1 MFPAAFDY
9 YAPTSVPEAVKLL
22 GSGNKILA
30 GGHSLLP
37 LMKLRLAEPPALV
50 DIGRIPGLDEIREDG
65 PGVVIGALV
74 THSTLEH
81 SALIARTAPLLAQT
95 AAWIG
100 DVQVRGRG
108 TIGGSLA
115 HADPGGDLPAAI
127 LALDASL
134 TAVGPSGSRTIAA
147 ADFFRGMLSTALA
160 EDEILTEIRVPAQTD
175 HTGTAYQKFPN
186 PASRYAIVG
195 VAAVV
200 TLAPGGAI
208 ARAAI
213 GITGFGERAFRA
225 SAAESA
231 LAGRR
236 PTETEISAAADQADQ
251 GETPLGDIH
260 ASDHYRRHL
269 SHILTKRAILEAS
282 SRAG

>member
-9 YAPTSVPEAVKLL
+9 YSPTSVPEAVKLL
-22 GSGNKILA
+22 GNGNKILA

-50 DIGRIPGLDEIREDG
+50 DIGRIAGLDEIGEDG
-65 PGVVIGALV
+65 GTVVIGARA
-74 THSTLEH
+74 THSMLEH
-81 SALIARTAPLLAQT
+81 SPLIARAVPLLAQT

-100 DVQVRGRG
+100 DIQVRGRG

-127 LALDASL
+127 LALDALL

-160 EDEILTEIRVPAQTD
+160 DDEILTEVRVAALPPR
-175 HTGTAYQKFPN
+175 TGTAYQKFPN

-200 TLAPGGAI
+200 TLGSDGAI

-213 GITGFGERAFRA
+213 GVTGFGEQAFRA
-225 SAAESA
+225 SAVESA
-231 LAGRR
+231 LAGKR
-236 PTETEISAAADQADQ
+236 PTEAEVTAAAEQADQ
-251 GETPLGDIH
+251 GRTPLGDIH
-260 ASDHYRRHL
+260 ASDRYRRHL
-269 SHILTKRAILEAS
+269 SHVLAKRAVLEAA
-282 SRAG
+282 SRAA